1 MITIK
6 NEELSPEKQAYIILD
21 KLAQD
26 LKKIYDEED
35 YEIYEEERL
44 DKASEDLTK
53 LKASQPMIKEMISYV
68 SKAVYSRMYNQD
80 ALRDKINEIVS
91 KYTK

>member
-6 NEELSPEKQAYIILD
+6 NEELSPEKQAFIILD

-35 YEIYEEERL
+35 FEIYEEERI
-44 DKASEDLTK
+44 DKAGEDLTK
-53 LKASQPMIKEMISYV
+53 LRASQPMIKEMVAYV
-68 SKAVYSRMYNQD
+68 ADAVYDRIYDQD
-80 ALRDKINEIVS
+80 MLKNKIKEIVKKYS
-91 KYTK
+91 K

>member
-6 NEELSPEKQAYIILD
+6 NEELSPEKQAFIILD

-35 YEIYEEERL
+35 FEIYEEERI
-44 DKASEDLTK
+44 DKAGEDLTK
-53 LKASQPMIKEMISYV
+53 LKASQPMIKEMLAYV
-68 SKAVYSRMYNQD
+68 SEAVYDRVYDQD
-80 ALRDKINEIVS
+80 MLKNKIKEIVRKYS
-91 KYTK
+91 K